1 MQIYFKHC
9 NLSIS
14 EEKNDEF
21 AYELEKLL
29 IKYAGIN
36 WSYQY
41 ITEDEESDYDDED
54 DEESSSEI

>member
-1 MQIYFKHC
+1 MQIYFKHM
-9 NLSIS
+9 NLSIP

-29 IKYAGIN
+29 IKYAGAQ

-41 ITEDEESDYDDED
+41 ITEDEEGDYND
-54 DEESSSEI
+54 DEETNN